1 MCFPSHV
8 EQKRV
13 KQTTLRINL
22 KKLQKKENCL
32 WTVLPCIKVAGR
44 HFKKSL
50 FLALIFKNSDLKC
63 LSAITFSDKFFLPA
77 FFSPGFSNQMFIAH
91 LLLFLL
97 LFLHGSNHR

>member
-1 MCFPSHV
+1 V

-13 KQTTLRINL
+13 KQTTLWINL
-22 KKLQKKENCL
+22 KITEKKIAFGLCGCRKTFL
-32 WTVLPCIKVAGR
+32 
-44 HFKKSL
+44 KSL

-63 LSAITFSDKFFLPA
+63 LSAITFHDKFFLPA

-97 LFLHGSNHR
+97 LLFLHGSNHR